1 MTSGELERANK
12 IQEQI
17 KEIDNFIFYAER
29 AWSGK
34 LSIRKKKFV
43 FRANASGVLNAEEIE
58 LDTKLK
64 NKVLE
69 VLRDELKLL
78 KEELINL

>member
-1 MTSGELERANK
+1 MTSAELERANK

-29 AWSGK
+29 ARSGK
-34 LSIRKKKFV
+34 LGIRKKKFI
-43 FRANASGVLNAEEIE
+43 FRAHASGVLDAAEME

-78 KEELINL
+78 KVELSKI